1 MENPQFLW
9 IFLYNNNAFMS
20 KYADIEKEILSKIED
35 GTYPAGS
42 KLPGELELMK
52 IYGASR
58 DTIRKALSLLAQEG
72 YIQKTHG
79 VGSTVLD
86 FNRFEFPVNGVISF
100 AELAETMKGNVTTK
114 VICLEKTHPDAR
126 ICQNL
131 HLTSK
136 DEVWLIQRVRQIDG
150 EGIILDTDIL
160 NAEICPG
167 ITKEI
172 AEDSLYKYL
181 ENELDLKIAYAEKQ
195 ITCQPATNMDRR
207 WLDMMNYDMVVNVE
221 SLTYLEDARVFQY
234 TQSRHRPDKFIFRD
248 FARRYRKA

>member
-1 MENPQFLW
+1 
-9 IFLYNNNAFMS
+9 MS
-20 KYADIEKEILSKIED
+20 KYAEIEKEILGKIED

-42 KLPGELELMK
+42 RLPGEHELMK
-52 IYGASR
+52 IYDASR
-58 DTIRKALSLLAQEG
+58 DTVRKALSLLAQEG

-79 VGSTVLD
+79 VGSTVLA

-100 AELAETMKGNVTTK
+100 AELASTMKGKVTTE
-114 VICLEKTHPDAR
+114 VICLEKTNPDQR
-126 ICQNL
+126 MCKNL
-131 HLTSK
+131 NLK
-136 DEVWLIQRVRQIDG
+136 RDDEVWLIQRVRRIDG

-160 NAEICPG
+160 NAQICPG
-167 ITKEI
+167 ITKRI

-181 ENELDLKIAYAEKQ
+181 ENELDLKISYAEKQ
-195 ITCQPATNMDRR
+195 ITCQSVTNMDKR
-207 WLDMMNYDMVVNVE
+207 WLDMKNYDMVVNVE